1 MSTSPYDTL
10 PTGKQALA
18 STGGETIEPNP
29 ITDPYGGYRE
39 IPLEEASV
47 KASAKAA
54 AQPVP
59 AATEHSAAVEAAAES
74 AREAAADHPAAAVN
88 NLSAADPVAAAGDS
102 EPGAESETTGWEDP
116 EVSRST
122 PDAGASAG
130 PDSPANSGSQA
141 GSESSDCTVPLES
154 KLHYDIIRLRNRRAC
169 REYILP
175 FEETLLVPDTMPD
188 MGQILFTEGRAT
200 SSQPGKTRYSS
211 TDTFSGEILLFTV
224 YRPDGTTEAPVD
236 VVRSTV
242 SFQTDSCWGTPEH
255 PKKNDNST
263 DCSYHAT
270 VSLREV
276 EPVKLNERKFQV
288 RGTLCIT
295 VTELQNTELHPLR
308 DTSDPALIL
317 KKDTMAA
324 ADLVLEAEEFTEI
337 EEEITLEEGQPSP
350 ARILKESF
358 DVIETHRQVTSGKLL
373 ISGLLQTRILYL
385 GEDEDEEMQLCSRT
399 EKTEFTQFVML
410 QNPLDSKLLKVDFGC
425 DDLKLS
431 IENQNTFRLTG
442 QVRVQIHGYEN
453 RMLPVV
459 SDAYHKEN
467 AICFDREET
476 PLSCLVDVLSGEIS
490 SREVVTSGEDEP
502 HPGQL
507 LGGSILSPRLSA
519 RREHGRIIV
528 EGSVPVR
535 ILALDEEGRAF
546 AVKSEVP
553 LRGALELPAS
563 AKVGHEASLPACSRI
578 KDFWI
583 NSINSHQME
592 INVSALIEV
601 WIEEPVVFTCLK
613 DFKASE
619 ETVQQPAMAIYITT
633 AEDTLWDIA
642 KRYQCDSDALL
653 KLNQMDPDAPMT
665 QGTRLLIVR

>member
-39 IPLEEASV
+39 VPLEE
-47 KASAKAA
+47 ASAKAA
-54 AQPVP
+54 A
-59 AATEHSAAVEAAAES
+59 
-74 AREAAADHPAAAVN
+74 
-88 NLSAADPVAAAGDS
+88 DS
-102 EPGAESETTGWEDP
+102 EPEAESETVGWEDP
-116 EVSRST
+116 EASRITS
-122 PDAGASAG
+122 DAGAQASSTVQASPDNPAGSGVPAVPGIPGSPTVPAG
-130 PDSPANSGSQA
+130 PDSPANPDSPAHSGA
-141 GSESSDCTVPLES
+141 PADYESPVQSGAPDCTIPLES
-154 KLHYDIIRLRNRRAC
+154 KLHYDTIRLKNRRGC

-211 TDTFSGEILLFTV
+211 TDSFSGEILLFTV
-224 YRPDGTTEAPVD
+224 YRPDGAAEAPVD

-242 SFQTDSCWGTPEH
+242 SFQTDSCWNTPEH
-255 PKKNDNST
+255 PKKNDNGT
-263 DCSYHAT
+263 DCSYHAA

-276 EPVKLNERKFQV
+276 EPAKLNERKFQV

-308 DTSDPALIL
+308 DTSDPTLIL

-324 ADLVLEAEEFTEI
+324 ADLVLETEEFTEI
-337 EEEITLEEGQPSP
+337 DEEIAVEEGQPSP

-385 GEDEDEEMQLCSRT
+385 GEDEDEEIQLCSRT

-425 DDLKLS
+425 DDLKLA
-431 IENQNTFRLTG
+431 IENQDTFRLTG

-459 SDAYHKEN
+459 SDAYHKEK

-490 SREVVTSGEDEP
+490 SREVVTSGEEDP

-507 LGGSILSPRLSA
+507 LGGSILSPQLSA

-535 ILALDEEGRAF
+535 VLALDEEGRAF
-546 AVKSEVP
+546 SVKSEVP
-553 LRGALELPAS
+553 LRGALEFPVS
-563 AKVGHEASLPACSRI
+563 AKVGHEASLLACSRI

-583 NSINSHQME
+583 NTINSHQME
-592 INVSALIEV
+592 INVSAVIEV

-653 KLNQMDPDAPMT
+653 KLNQMDPDAPIA

>member
-39 IPLEEASV
+39 VPLEE
-47 KASAKAA
+47 ASAKAA
-54 AQPVP
+54 A
-59 AATEHSAAVEAAAES
+59 
-74 AREAAADHPAAAVN
+74 
-88 NLSAADPVAAAGDS
+88 DS
-102 EPGAESETTGWEDP
+102 EPEAESETVGWEDP
-116 EVSRST
+116 EASRITS
-122 PDAGASAG
+122 DAGAQAN
-130 PDSPANSGSQA
+130 PDSPAHSGA
-141 GSESSDCTVPLES
+141 PADYESPVQSGAPDCTIPLES
-154 KLHYDIIRLRNRRAC
+154 KLHYDTIRLKNRRGC

-211 TDTFSGEILLFTV
+211 TDSFSGEILLFTV
-224 YRPDGTTEAPVD
+224 YRPDGAAEAPVD

-242 SFQTDSCWGTPEH
+242 SFQTDSCWTTPEH
-255 PKKNDNST
+255 PKKNDNGT
-263 DCSYHAT
+263 DCSYHAA

-276 EPVKLNERKFQV
+276 EPSKLNERKFQV

-295 VTELQNTELHPLR
+295 VTELRNTELHPLR
-308 DTSDPALIL
+308 DTSDPTLIL
-317 KKDTMAA
+317 KKDTMAT

-337 EEEITLEEGQPSP
+337 DEEIAVEEGQPSP

-399 EKTEFTQFVML
+399 EKTEFTQFIML
-410 QNPLDSKLLKVDFGC
+410 QNPLDSKLLMVDFGC
-425 DDLKLS
+425 DDLKLA
-431 IENQNTFRLTG
+431 IENQDTFRLTG

-459 SDAYHKEN
+459 SDAYHKEK

-490 SREVVTSGEDEP
+490 SREVVTSGEEDL

-507 LGGSILSPRLSA
+507 LGGSILSPQLSA

-535 ILALDEEGRAF
+535 VLALDEEGRAF
-546 AVKSEVP
+546 SVKSEVP
-553 LRGALELPAS
+553 LRGALEFPVS
-563 AKVGHEASLPACSRI
+563 AKVGHEASLLACSRI

-583 NSINSHQME
+583 NTINSHQME
-592 INVSALIEV
+592 INVSAVIEV
-601 WIEEPVVFTCLK
+601 WIEEPVVFTRLK

-642 KRYQCDSDALL
+642 KRYQCDSDSLL
-653 KLNQMDPDAPMT
+653 KLNQMDPDAPIA